1 VMKGAED
8 KNPVLASTLA
18 VVRKSKSVTIS
29 RKEVTRLAEGWSKSR
44 VSAPIWDTEH
54 HLESNDTRRL
64 ADYVIL
70 LDSLNFCFWAPDEG
84 NKWSVDYRGEIYRGY
99 FALSTSL
106 KKFFENEPKK
116 ANFNYLSQ
124 ISFEE
129 FSSIFQ
135 GEGVLQL
142 LKKRWEIVRAVSK
155 FLADNYSGN
164 SERFVLSGGHKAAKL
179 VPKIAGELPYFN
191 DEATYGGKK
200 VYLWKRAQIL
210 VGDIYGITKGVG
222 VGYFDDLDYLT
233 AFPDYKLPQILN
245 HWKVIEYSPK
255 LVEKI
260 KFRTELK
267 PGSNEE
273 VEIRSATVWAV
284 EYLKEE
290 LRARGVRLKSF
301 EIDWLLW
308 NESKRIEMSKPHHL
322 TATIF
327 Y

>member
-1 VMKGAED
+1 MKKAED
-8 KNPVLASTLA
+8 KNPVLVSTLA
-18 VVRKSKSVTIS
+18 VVGKSKNVTINK
-29 RKEVTRLAEGWSKSR
+29 KEVARLAEEWSRSG
-44 VSAPIWDTEH
+44 VSAPTWDAEH

-64 ADYVIL
+64 IDYVIL

-84 NKWSVDYRGEIYRGY
+84 NKWKIDYKGEIHRGY
-99 FALSTSL
+99 FALAMSL
-106 KKFFENEPKK
+106 KRFFENDPKK

-129 FSSIFQ
+129 FAAILQ

-142 LKKRWEIVRAVSK
+142 LKKRWEITRAVSK
-155 FLADNYSGN
+155 FLVENYNGN

-179 VPKIAGELPYFN
+179 VRKIASEFPGFN
-191 DEATYGGKK
+191 DEATYGGKR

-233 AFPDYKLPQILN
+233 AFSDYKLPQILN
-245 HWKVIEYSPK
+245 HWKIIEYSPK
-255 LVEKI
+255 LTEKI
-260 KFRTELK
+260 RLMKEFK
-267 PGSNEE
+267 SGSNEE
-273 VEIRSATVWAV
+273 VEIRSATIWAV
-284 EYLKEE
+284 EHLKEE
-290 LRARGVRLKSF
+290 LKARGVRLRSF

-322 TATIF
+322 TTTVF

>member
-1 VMKGAED
+1 MRGTED

-18 VVRKSKSVTIS
+18 VVEKSKSVTVN
-29 RKEVTRLAEGWSKSR
+29 RKEVARLVEEWSKSH
-44 VSAPIWDTEH
+44 VSAPAWDAEH

-64 ADYVIL
+64 TDYVIL

-84 NKWSVDYRGEIYRGY
+84 NKWNVDYRGEIYRGY
-99 FALSTSL
+99 FALSMSL

-116 ANFNYLSQ
+116 ANFNYLSK

-129 FSSIFQ
+129 FSAIFQ
-135 GEGVLQL
+135 GEGILQL
-142 LKKRWEIVRAVSK
+142 LKKRLEIVYAVSR
-155 FLADNYSGN
+155 FLVENYSGN
-164 SERFVLSGGHKAAKL
+164 SERFILSGGHKAAKL
-179 VPKIAGELPYFN
+179 VPKIAAELPYFN
-191 DEATYGGKK
+191 DEATYGGRKI
-200 VYLWKRAQIL
+200 YLWKRAQIL

-245 HWKVIEYSPK
+245 HWKVMEYSPK
-255 LVEKI
+255 LAEKI
-260 KFRTELK
+260 KLRTELK

-284 EYLKEE
+284 EYINEE
-290 LRARGVRLKSF
+290 LKARGVRLKSF

-308 NESKRIEMSKPHHL
+308 NESKRIEMSEQHHL
-322 TATIF
+322 TTTIF